1 MFGDTDQGKNGFQ
14 GGKKETFGSDKNICY
29 LAIVMLS
36 QKATYILSY
45 SNNMCYL
52 LKITFK
58 HFQKFVKIIQI
69 AGE

>member
-1 MFGDTDQGKNGFQ
+1 MDQGKNGFQ

-58 HFQKFVKIIQI
+58 HFSKICNNYTNCRRINPQ
-69 AGE
+69 